1 MVEENLIPQKDQKK
15 NHQTNSTNNVKT
27 NIQNQGSKAKTLYYM
42 LFLPLRKKM
51 C

>member
-15 NHQTNSTNNVKT
+15 KTSTNNTKA

-42 LFLPLRKKM
+42 LFLPLGKM